1 MSRHHVAVAVQDSGV
16 GLSEDERRT
25 IFDRCF
31 QHRWPGGHGLGLGL
45 YISRAIIE
53 GHGGALATGV
63 PSTPTS
69 TCTRDGQAI
78 SAISTPMPRTT
89 FGPRFPRH
97 SSPTKTLRVDNA
109 VGVAA
114 RVVDFAVLTHGYFRR
129 WAHQFDVHRVP
140 SRGSLMAR

>member
-53 GHGGALATGV
+53 GHGGALAV
-63 PSTPTS
+63 DS
-69 TCTRDGQAI
+69 R
-78 SAISTPMPRTT
+78 
-89 FGPRFPRH
+89 
-97 SSPTKTLRVDNA
+97 LRVDNA